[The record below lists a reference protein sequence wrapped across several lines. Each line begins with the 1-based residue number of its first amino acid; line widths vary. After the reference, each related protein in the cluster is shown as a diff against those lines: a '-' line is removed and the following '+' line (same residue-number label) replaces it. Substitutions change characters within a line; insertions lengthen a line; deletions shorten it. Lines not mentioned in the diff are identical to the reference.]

1 MAESPL
7 IDLGE
12 RHTVTF
18 TPKTTTG
25 TVPTIDPKTETT
37 VFAPSGPAPQPV
49 TLEVFVFPAGQGSRG
64 AERAGLDL
72 SDGRLIIQIVSTED
86 DAPLKLPDGVS
97 AGDKGTV
104 TLLGQKG
111 TLELQALVPAQ
122 IPEVSDENGW
132 LYAALF
138 SSVK

>member
-1 MAESPL
+1 MQSPL
-7 IDLGE
+7 YDLGE
-12 RHTVTF
+12 RHTVVF
-18 TPKTTTG
+18 TPKAATG

-37 VFAPSGPAPQPV
+37 VFAPSGPTPEPI

-64 AERAGLDL
+64 GERAGLDL
-72 SDGRLIIQIVSTED
+72 SDGRLIIQVVGTQG
-86 DAPLKLPDGVS
+86 DAPLKLPDGVG

-138 SSVK
+138 SSVR